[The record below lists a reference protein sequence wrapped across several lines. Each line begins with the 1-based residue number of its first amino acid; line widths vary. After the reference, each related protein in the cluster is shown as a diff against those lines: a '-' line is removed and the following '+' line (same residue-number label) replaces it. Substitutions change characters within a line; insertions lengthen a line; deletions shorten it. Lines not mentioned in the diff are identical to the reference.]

1 LEEHIAKEV
10 LILDVLYV
18 MRNIW
23 GGGAPRRFWEIH
35 KLLVTKGLN
44 VTLLATPDASTYQRF
59 EARNFPG
66 IKIIPVR
73 IPKSPFSDYLFYFKA
88 MRIVRRIAKNFDII
102 HDDFSPMAP
111 YSFLWHPN
119 TVATIYEVFGKNAL
133 KRYGIAGLAPLANER
148 LYQKMRYKFVITC
161 TPSMERELEKLGVH
175 SEVVPLGVDP
185 TVYVPSKKN
194 TGKGEEEIAI
204 SNVARFTPL
213 KGHICFIKVAKKLL
227 REQRNVKFVL
237 PGTGPLLPKIEGS
250 VSNLRIEFPGYVNER
265 DKIKILQGS
274 DIFLNTSFQ
283 EGFGISVCEA
293 MACQLPVVA
302 FDVPGVRD
310 LVTPSCGFLVP
321 PGEIDLMIAR
331 VKELIENDSLRK
343 EMGRRARER
352 VLEFFTWQRA
362 AERIFEI
369 YSSV

>member
-1 LEEHIAKEV
+1 V

-59 EARNFPG
+59 KARNFPG
-66 IKIIPVR
+66 IRIIPVR
-73 IPKSPFSDYLFYFKA
+73 IPKSPLSDYLFYFKA
-88 MRIVRRIAKNFDII
+88 AKIVRRISKNFDII

-119 TVATIYEVFGKNAL
+119 TVATIHEVFGKNAL

-148 LYQKMRYKFVITC
+148 LYHKMRYKLIITC

-194 TGKGEEEIAI
+194 TEKGEEEIVI

-213 KGHICFIKVAKKLL
+213 KGHICFIKVAKNLL

-237 PGTGPLLPKIEGS
+237 PGTGPLLPKIEGL
-250 VSNLRIEFPGYVNER
+250 VSNLRIEFPGYVSER

-310 LVTPSCGFLVP
+310 LVTPRCGFLIP
-321 PGEIDLMIAR
+321 LGDFDRMIAK
-331 VKELIENDSLRK
+331 VKVLIENDSLRK

-352 VLEFFTWQRA
+352 VLKFFTWHRA

-369 YSSV
+369 YSIV

>member
-1 LEEHIAKEV
+1 M
-10 LILDVLYV
+10 DVLYV

-73 IPKSPFSDYLFYFKA
+73 IPKSLFSDYLFYFKA
-88 MRIVRRIAKNFDII
+88 TKIVRRIAKNFDII

-119 TVATIYEVFGKNAL
+119 TVATIYEVFGKKAL
-133 KRYGIAGLAPLANER
+133 KRYGIAGLAPLANEY
-148 LYQKMRYKFVITC
+148 LYHRMRYKIIITC
-161 TPSMERELEKLGVH
+161 TPSMERELKKLGVH

-185 TVYVPSKKN
+185 SVYAPSKKN
-194 TGKGEEEIAI
+194 AEKGEEEEIVI
-204 SNVARFTPL
+204 SNIARFAPI
-213 KGHICFIKVAKKLL
+213 KGHICFLKVAKNLL
-227 REQRNVKFVL
+227 QEKRNVKFVL
-237 PGTGPLLPKIEGS
+237 PGTGPLLPKLGGS
-250 VSNLRIEFPGYVNER
+250 VSNLRIEFPGYVSER
-265 DKIKILQGS
+265 DKIKTLQGS

-293 MACQLPVVA
+293 MACQLPIVA

-310 LVTPSCGFLVP
+310 LVTPRCGFLVP
-321 PGEIDLMIAR
+321 LGDIDRMIAR
-331 VKELIENDSLRK
+331 VKVLIENDSLRK
-343 EMGRRARER
+343 KMGRRARER

-369 YSSV
+369 YSNV